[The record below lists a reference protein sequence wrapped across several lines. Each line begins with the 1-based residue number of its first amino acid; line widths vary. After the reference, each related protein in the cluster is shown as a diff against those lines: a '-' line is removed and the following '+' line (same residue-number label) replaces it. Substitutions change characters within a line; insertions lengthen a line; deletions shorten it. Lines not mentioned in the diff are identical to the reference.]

1 MTLFET
7 LKRGEEYL
15 ARRQIPD
22 ASLDAWYLLE
32 HLLKQEKGSLINRA
46 WFLLNRQEETGQE
59 LLEKYEK
66 LLEKRGSHVPLQHIT
81 GEQEFMGISFLVN
94 EKVLVPRQD
103 TEILVEE
110 AMKAAK
116 PGMEVLDLCTG
127 SGCILISL
135 MKRRPGMKGMACD
148 LSGEALQVAEENSRR
163 QGVDIDFRHGDLFE
177 AVTGRFDLIVS
188 NPPYIPTDEISH
200 LMEEVRLFD
209 PVMALDGGEDGLYF
223 YRNIV
228 SDAPGYLKD
237 GGWLM
242 VEIGHDQGEV
252 VAGLLKKAGFGRVEV
267 CKDLAGLDRVVK
279 GRLPEKK

>member
-81 GEQEFMGISFLVN
+81 GEQEFMGLSFLVN

-228 SDAPGYLKD
+228 SDRKS
-237 GGWLM
+237 
-242 VEIGHDQGEV
+242 V
-252 VAGLLKKAGFGRVEV
+252 V
-267 CKDLAGLDRVVK
+267 
-279 GRLPEKK
+279 